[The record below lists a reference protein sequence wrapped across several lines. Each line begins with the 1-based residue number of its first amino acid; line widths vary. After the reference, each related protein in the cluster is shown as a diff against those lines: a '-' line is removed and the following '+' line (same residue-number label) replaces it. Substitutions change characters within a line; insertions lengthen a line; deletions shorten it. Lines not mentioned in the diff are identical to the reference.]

1 MIQLFGSISSS
12 PGTIG
17 KYYYSEFFKYYGINA
32 KYDSMKATDI
42 KEARSFLDN
51 KLYSGFNI
59 SMPFKSQIIN
69 LLDFVAP
76 DVSLYNSCNTIKLQD
91 KELHGYNTDIC
102 GVLKIVDSLSQ
113 SDYVLVLGNGAIG
126 KMIAKVLKH
135 RNIEF
140 EVISRSL
147 SNWDKRHQRCDV
159 MINCTSLGTS
169 VLESPI
175 NEIMGTHSVYDLTFK
190 GYELQKKCT
199 SIKYFS
205 GIFFY
210 KEVFLQQFMLH
221 TSIPPDAEYFDFLTE
236 IRQ

>member
-17 KYYYSEFFKYYGINA
+17 KYYYSEFFKYYGISA

-76 DVSLYNSCNTIKLQD
+76 DVSLYNSCNTIRLQD